1 MESLKITPTE
11 LLEFYFCPRF
21 IYFMNVLKI
30 PQYEERRYKV
40 QKGREVHQER
50 QEHNKDY
57 LWKKVGAVARESN
70 VFLISEKYHLRGVVD
85 EVVTLADGSLAPID
99 YKYAVYP
106 QFTYR
111 SHKTQILSYCL
122 LLEDVYQKPVK
133 CGFIFYIRDGN
144 RQVKVDYTEK
154 TKQKIISDVDA
165 LLEIIQNEKIPERS
179 GNRNQ
184 CIDCTY
190 KNICV

>member
-11 LLEFYFCPRF
+11 LLEYYFCPRF

-30 PQYEERRYKV
+30 PQYEDRRYKV
-40 QKGREVHQER
+40 QKGREVHEER
-50 QEHNKDY
+50 QSHNKDY

-70 VFLISEKYHLRGVVD
+70 VFLISDKYHLRGVVD

-99 YKYAVYP
+99 YKYAIYP
-106 QFTYR
+106 QFVYR
-111 SHKTQILSYCL
+111 SHKTQSLSYCL
-122 LLEDVYQKPVK
+122 MLEDVFQKPVK

-154 TKQKIISDVDA
+154 AKLKITMDINAVLS
-165 LLEIIQNEKIPERS
+165 IIQSENIPDRS
-179 GNRNQ
+179 NNSNQ

>member
-57 LWKKVGAVARESN
+57 LWKKVGATARESN
-70 VFLISEKYHLRGVVD
+70 VFLISEKYHLRGIVD

-106 QFTYR
+106 QFIYR
-111 SHKTQILSYCL
+111 SHKAQMLSYCL
-122 LLEDVYQKPVK
+122 LLEDVFQKPVK

-154 TKQKIISDVDA
+154 SKQKIIADVNA
-165 LLEIIQNEKIPERS
+165 LLEIIRNEKIPERS

>member
-11 LLEFYFCPRF
+11 LLEYYFCPRF

-30 PQYEERRYKV
+30 PQYEDRRYKV

-70 VFLISEKYHLRGVVD
+70 VYLISEKYHLRGVVD
-85 EVVTLADGSLAPID
+85 EVVTLADDSLAPID
-99 YKYAVYP
+99 YKYALYP
-106 QFTYR
+106 QFVYR
-111 SHKTQILSYCL
+111 SHKTQLLSYCL
-122 LLEDVYQKPVK
+122 LVEDVFQRPVH
-133 CGFIFYIRDGN
+133 CGFIFYIRDGS
-144 RQVKVDYTEK
+144 RQVKIDYTARAKRKLIED
-154 TKQKIISDVDA
+154 IAD
-165 LLEIIQNEKIPERS
+165 LLAIIQHEKIPERTK
-179 GNRNQ
+179 NEYE

-190 KNICV
+190 RNICV